1 MAPQP
6 PVGVR
11 IFVFF
16 GVLKGPSDHPDT
28 ICLRRWCVSV
38 FIQDLSVYSCVPL
51 VFYVPVCG
59 FM

>member
-6 PVGVR
+6 SVGVC
-11 IFVFF
+11 IFVFV